1 MAFVHLHVHSE
12 YSMLDGL
19 GPVKQIAKRAKDL
32 GHGAVAL
39 TDHGVMYGAIEF
51 FDACNDNG
59 VKPII
64 GMEGYMTKRG
74 RRMKDRD
81 IQFDKSP
88 YHMLMLAMNNTGYKN
103 LMRMSSLA
111 QLEGFYF
118 KPRIDHDLLKECNEG
133 IICTSGCLG
142 SEIPRLI
149 VAGQM
154 DEARAAAKWFR
165 DIFDD
170 RFYFELQEHDL
181 EECRIVN
188 PILVD
193 WAKEM
198 SIPLIVTSDA
208 HYVKRED
215 AIPHDLMLCIQTAS
229 LVSQKDR
236 MRFNNDSYYMHTEA
250 EMRAIFDAMAPE
262 AVSTTAVIAERCSVS
277 LKTKNFYL
285 PNFRSPQMFANDD
298 AYLRYLCEIGFE
310 VRYGIPARADGTW
323 VSDDRSLAMTAGG
336 MPEALMAMARKLHG
350 VMFTDEET
358 PIKLAKLSPLALS
371 SAESNPNMSPRRL
384 RERLDFELNTITT
397 MGFSKYM
404 LIVWDL
410 IRFCRESDIWWDVRG
425 SAAGSMVSHVLM
437 LTNIEPVSN
446 DLFFERFLNPERVT
460 MPDID
465 MDFPDDQRH
474 LLVDYTIDKY
484 GKENVAQIITFGTMA
499 ARGALKD
506 VGRVMDVPLSD
517 VNRVTSL
524 VPAVPGKPVNLRQAR
539 EEVQALKELLSAEP
553 RLNEMYEK
561 AITIEGRVRNAGTH
575 AAGVVIADRPLI
587 EYVPLNRLTGTPLT
601 SQLNAV
607 TQFEMGHL
615 EAIGLLKMDYLGLSM
630 LTIIRRAAN
639 MIAQRHGIKFDMNTI
654 PIHDKAIYELLS
666 RGDVLG
672 VFQVEG
678 CLSGDTLIG
687 HSTIK
692 QLYEKFSTWPTDAK
706 FSWSDRHWTTSCYM
720 DAGVFQRN
728 KILNVVYSGVK
739 PVYRLTDCQGRWI
752 KATADH
758 KFLTERGWVRLG
770 DLSIETDKILFKTD
784 VSRTRRSCVICQQP
798 MKGEGR
804 NSRWCKTCSAKIT
817 ANPNR
822 PEVQANIS
830 KSKIGQLAWNKGLT
844 AETAAHTTWIQNL
857 KKHNE
862 SQIGVS
868 YEQKYGPEK
877 AAQIKAKLSALNT
890 GKNNAMYGR
899 PPTATKTYTKAGVRE
914 DLGHY
919 VRSSWEADL
928 ARVFKYLELNY
939 QYEPHTFELTA
950 PNGHTLTYTPD
961 FYVPS
966 EDKYYEVKGW
976 MDAVSAQKIQ
986 LFNEQYPN
994 CELIVIDKTRF
1005 AEFQMQYSQLVKWE
1019 CPEKPQNAAWAEIAS
1034 IEYVGEEDTYDIE
1047 MQAPGNNFV
1056 ANGFVVHN
1064 SGMKKLMTEMR
1075 PVRYENIVAAV
1086 SLFRPGPMEY
1096 IPAYNRRLHGEEPV
1110 TYHHPDLARVFGETY
1125 GICVSGDAI
1134 VFDPMTGMRCRL
1146 DEVQHFNEFHIQGV
1160 DQDLSPKVARVTHWI
1175 SKGCKPVYKVRLRNG
1190 ANIKITHDHRVLTE
1204 MGWQPLSDLSA
1215 GEYIATPKQLIGPQ
1229 KQFSLKKLRV
1239 LAYLLSDGDIGNL
1252 AAVNFVSKDP
1262 ALLDEYKR
1270 CLSVFPNI
1278 RATTTSQIR
1287 EVQRISVAKEDATDY
1302 HAPNTLLTWL
1312 RDLKL
1317 KNPAGTDI
1325 GGCRSHEK
1333 FVPAFIFEL
1342 RETDIAFFVAS
1353 LWDCDGY
1360 FGTKLCHYKTI
1371 SEKLADDVRTLLLR
1385 LGIRSVTYSNEY
1397 ESIDRTTGA
1406 KIVRTAYQITVYDT
1420 QRLTALLKPHLISQK
1435 RFIVCTGRD
1444 ESATLNRA
1452 HFVAEV
1458 RRNTQM
1464 SHRQLMA
1471 QYGIDRQHFLPKQAA
1486 RPRIGACVVT
1496 NIAKALA
1503 LPETQQ
1509 QLNVTWEEIISI
1521 EPCGEENVYDLTVE
1535 GIHNFV
1541 ADNIIVHNCV
1551 YQEQIMSVARDFA
1564 GYSMGEADTIRKAV
1578 SKKNAE
1584 QLAKHKSKFRAG
1596 AEKKGYP
1603 GEVADAIWADI
1614 EFFARYGFNKSHAA
1628 IYASITCQ
1636 TAYLKAKFPTEYLT
1650 SLMTAEAGASE
1661 KMAALIADAK
1671 SHGIDVLPPSVN
1683 FSVADFGIQDF
1694 KEESKAKSQ
1703 ESREKKEG
1711 KRKSAIRFGLT
1722 AIKNVGTGP
1731 IEAILKAR
1739 GMLDDNGKPKIQNPK
1754 SKIEDKPFKSLDD
1767 FCRRVDMT
1775 QFNKRALE
1783 CLIKAGALDEF
1794 GPRPQLLAVMD
1805 QMIGMA
1811 SVERKAAEQGQN
1823 MLFGMLGGGDEA
1835 EDDSTMIVFPK
1846 NVKDIPKREM
1856 LTWEKELI
1864 GTYVSDHPLTAV
1876 MASLQSVVSHNAI
1889 QLDESANQQSV
1900 CVAGVIQSIRPH
1912 TSKSGK
1918 QMAFGMLED
1927 VTGTVELTVFPKAYE
1942 QYQALLQPDKVVV
1955 VYGKC
1960 EFREGR
1966 GAQILVDKVTDSV
1979 DVAKA
1984 TDVHEFQATGYY
1996 VDIPEMPEVSNVTL
2010 PTSTSK
2016 ASSIPSTNDVPP
2028 PPRIASNDD
2037 DDLVEP
2043 DGFWE
2048 PQAMEGSVLAPRPS
2062 APIPPPQA
2070 TTASVTVE
2078 EYAGDGH
2085 WSTHPPASPSANHS
2099 AQPNATNGKPA
2110 NDIGDPNGI
2119 AKEATSN
2126 KNANPKIQPNY
2137 LSPKPSPANMLKETP
2152 SAYDVDQIEPEPSIA
2167 NGEVSAQSTVLLA
2180 VPPSKTITPKP
2191 KLPTDPLMINITRTG
2206 STKMDIERLQAV
2218 HSTLLDFQGTQ
2229 QFSIRLRSDA
2239 AVTGLSGSGM
2249 KDMVIDFPNDG
2260 THVCDELHDALRA
2273 IGAECV
2279 I

>member
-19 GPVKQIAKRAKDL
+19 GPVKQIAKRAKEL

-64 GMEGYMTKRG
+64 GMEGYLTKRG

-81 IQFDKSP
+81 INFDKSP

-103 LMRMSSLA
+103 LMRMSSMA

-149 VAGQM
+149 MAGQM

-181 EECRIVN
+181 DECRLVN

-215 AIPHDLMLCIQTAS
+215 AIPHDLMLCIQTAAS
-229 LVSQKDR
+229 LKQKDR
-236 MRFNNDSYYMHTEA
+236 MRFNNDSYYMHTEE
-250 EMRAIFDAMAPE
+250 EMRAMFDAMAPE

-323 VSDDRSLAMTAGG
+323 VSDDHSLATTIGG
-336 MPEALMAMARKLHG
+336 MPEALIVQARKLHG
-350 VMFTDEET
+350 VMYTNEET
-358 PIKLAKLSPLALS
+358 PVKLPKLSPLALA
-371 SAESNPNMSPRRL
+371 SAETNPNMSPRRL

-410 IRFCRESDIWWDVRG
+410 IRFCRETGIWWDVRG

-506 VGRVMDVPLSD
+506 VGRVMEVPLSD

-524 VPAVPGKPVNLRQAR
+524 VPAVPGKPVSLRQAR
-539 EEVQALKELLSAEP
+539 EEVQALKELLEAEP
-553 RLNEMYEK
+553 MLREMYEK

-575 AAGVVIADRPLI
+575 AAGVVIADKPLI

-601 SQLNAV
+601 AQLNAV

-639 MIAQRHGIKFDMNTI
+639 MIAERHGVKYDMNTI
-654 PIHDKAIYELLS
+654 PIHDKAIYDLLS

-692 QLYEKFSTWPTDAK
+692 QLYEKFSTWPANAK

-739 PVYRLTDCQGRWI
+739 PVYRLTDGQGRWI

-770 DLSIETDKILFKTD
+770 DLSVETDKILFKTD
-784 VSRTRRSCVICQQP
+784 VSRTRQSCALCQQP
-798 MKGEGR
+798 MKGENR
-804 NSRWCKTCSAKIT
+804 NSHWCKTCSAKMT
-817 ANPNR
+817 ANPSR
-822 PEVQANIS
+822 PEVQANIA
-830 KSKIGQLAWNKGLT
+830 KSKLGQPAWNKGLT

-877 AAQIKAKLSALNT
+877 ANQIKARLSALNT

-899 PPTATKTYTKAGVRE
+899 PPTATKTYTKAGMRE

-928 ARVFKYLELNY
+928 ARVFKYLGLSY

-950 PNGHTLTYTPD
+950 PDGHTLTYTPD

-976 MDAVSAQKIQ
+976 MDAVSARKIQ
-986 LFNEQYPN
+986 LFNEQYPDH
-994 CELIVIDKTRF
+994 ELVVIDKTRF
-1005 AEFQMQYSQLVKWE
+1005 AEFQMEYSHLVQWE
-1019 CPEKPQNAAWAEIAS
+1019 CPEKPRNAAWVEIAR

-1110 TYHHPDLARVFGETY
+1110 TYHHPIIEGALGETY
-1125 GICVSGDAI
+1125 GI
-1134 VFDPMTGMRCRL
+1134 L
-1146 DEVQHFNEFHIQGV
+1146 
-1160 DQDLSPKVARVTHWI
+1160 
-1175 SKGCKPVYKVRLRNG
+1175 
-1190 ANIKITHDHRVLTE
+1190 
-1204 MGWQPLSDLSA
+1204 
-1215 GEYIATPKQLIGPQ
+1215 
-1229 KQFSLKKLRV
+1229 
-1239 LAYLLSDGDIGNL
+1239 
-1252 AAVNFVSKDP
+1252 
-1262 ALLDEYKR
+1262 
-1270 CLSVFPNI
+1270 
-1278 RATTTSQIR
+1278 
-1287 EVQRISVAKEDATDY
+1287 
-1302 HAPNTLLTWL
+1302 
-1312 RDLKL
+1312 
-1317 KNPAGTDI
+1317 
-1325 GGCRSHEK
+1325 
-1333 FVPAFIFEL
+1333 
-1342 RETDIAFFVAS
+1342 
-1353 LWDCDGY
+1353 
-1360 FGTKLCHYKTI
+1360 
-1371 SEKLADDVRTLLLR
+1371 
-1385 LGIRSVTYSNEY
+1385 
-1397 ESIDRTTGA
+1397 
-1406 KIVRTAYQITVYDT
+1406 
-1420 QRLTALLKPHLISQK
+1420 
-1435 RFIVCTGRD
+1435 
-1444 ESATLNRA
+1444 
-1452 HFVAEV
+1452 
-1458 RRNTQM
+1458 
-1464 SHRQLMA
+1464 
-1471 QYGIDRQHFLPKQAA
+1471 
-1486 RPRIGACVVT
+1486 
-1496 NIAKALA
+1496 
-1503 LPETQQ
+1503 
-1509 QLNVTWEEIISI
+1509 
-1521 EPCGEENVYDLTVE
+1521 
-1535 GIHNFV
+1535 
-1541 ADNIIVHNCV
+1541 V
-1551 YQEQIMSVARDFA
+1551 YQEQIMRVARDFA

-1596 AEKKGYP
+1596 AEKKGYS
-1603 GEVADAIWADI
+1603 GDIADAIWADI

-1636 TAYLKAKFPTEYLT
+1636 TAYLKAKYPTEYLT
-1650 SLMTAEAGASE
+1650 SLMTAEAGSSE

-1671 SHGIDVLPPSVN
+1671 AHGIDVLPPSVN
-1683 FSVADFGIQDF
+1683 HSRADFSIQDF
-1694 KEESKAKSQ
+1694 KKSQEPRAKSQ
-1703 ESREKKEG
+1703 DTKDKKQEHA
-1711 KRKSAIRFGLT
+1711 KSAIRFGLS

-1731 IEAILKAR
+1731 IEAMLKAR
-1739 GMLDDNGKPKIQNPK
+1739 GILDEDGKPAPK
-1754 SKIEDKPFKSLDD
+1754 AIDKPFKSLDD

-1783 CLIKAGALDEF
+1783 CLIKVGALDEF
-1794 GPRPQLLAVMD
+1794 GERPQLLAVMD

-1811 SVERKAAEQGQN
+1811 SVERKAAQQGQN
-1823 MLFGMLGGGDEA
+1823 MLFGMLGSSDS
-1835 EDDSTMIVFPK
+1835 EDDATLIMFPK
-1846 NVKDIPKREM
+1846 NIKDIPKREM

-1876 MASLQSVVSHNAI
+1876 MASLQSVVSHSIN
-1889 QLDESANQQSV
+1889 QLDESANQQIV
-1900 CVAGVIQSIRPH
+1900 CVAGVIQSVRPH

-1918 QMAFGMLED
+1918 QMAFGVLED
-1927 VTGTVELTVFPKAYE
+1927 VTGTVELTVFPKAFDN
-1942 QYQALLQPDKVVV
+1942 YQALLQPDKVVV
-1955 VYGKC
+1955 IYGKC
-1960 EFREGR
+1960 EFRDGR

-1984 TDVHEFQATGYY
+1984 ADVFAFQ
-1996 VDIPEMPEVSNVTL
+1996 
-2010 PTSTSK
+2010 
-2016 ASSIPSTNDVPP
+2016 PSTDYLDMIAPPETPAMLDSVFVPP
-2028 PPRIASNDD
+2028 SIAPPPVAKAEEAIWPVQRVSAD
-2037 DDLVEP
+2037 DDLAEP
-2043 DGFWE
+2043 EGFWNPDE
-2048 PQAMEGSVLAPRPS
+2048 MLGTVVASPAKPNIQPS
-2062 APIPPPQA
+2062 KP
-2070 TTASVTVE
+2070 TVFASTVE
-2078 EYAGDGH
+2078 EYTGNGH
-2085 WSTHPPASPSANHS
+2085 WSTQPAPTPALAANGSHMPVKPVAPKHSTTLTSEPIRTAPIATPHEVDEMVIAPPPPPPQTLHEDAATYYVDEVRGVAVTEADEVAAKHNGHS
-2099 AQPNATNGKPA
+2099 AHT
-2110 NDIGDPNGI
+2110 
-2119 AKEATSN
+2119 
-2126 KNANPKIQPNY
+2126 
-2137 LSPKPSPANMLKETP
+2137 SPANG
-2152 SAYDVDQIEPEPSIA
+2152 QI
-2167 NGEVSAQSTVLLA
+2167 NTQSTVLLA
-2180 VPPSKTITPKP
+2180 LTPPKAAQSKSQP
-2191 KLPTDPLMINITRTG
+2191 LPGRPLMINITRTG

-2218 HSTLLDFQGTQ
+2218 HSTLLFFQGPQ
-2229 QFSIRLRSDA
+2229 QFSICLRADPA
-2239 AVTGLSGSGM
+2239 LNGRNGGGA

-2260 THVCDELHDALRA
+2260 TRICDELYTALRA